1 MSIVFNSKDKPL
13 ALQLMKTLGY
23 GSLQK
28 SNVESAVLLVIR
40 NKGGLIDLISLVNG
54 KFRTPKIA
62 SLYLL
67 IDWVNDS
74 RTYSSIIGTKIKKL
88 PLDSSNLASNAWL
101 SGFSEGDSSFQ
112 IRITEGKYNHI
123 STYYEISQGRLDSQL
138 LEGYKDI
145 LQNIANFFLGSL
157 SEVYLSKFD
166 ISGKQKFYRAKTTS
180 KLGANEVIQYFNRF
194 PLFSSKYLDFLSWK
208 EATNL
213 IVQNAHHKKYRL
225 VGLNK
230 IKTKK

>member
-1 MSIVFNSKDKPL
+1 MN
-13 ALQLMKTLGY
+13 TLGY

-40 NKGGLIDLISLVNG
+40 NKVGLIDLISLVNG
-54 KFRTPKIA
+54 KFRTPKIV
-62 SLYLL
+62 SLYRL
-67 IDWVNDS
+67 IDWVNNS

-88 PLDSSNLASNAWL
+88 PLDSSNLESNAWL

-145 LQNIANFFLGSL
+145 LQNIANLFLG
-157 SEVYLSKFD
+157 
-166 ISGKQKFYRAKTTS
+166 
-180 KLGANEVIQYFNRF
+180 
-194 PLFSSKYLDFLSWK
+194 
-208 EATNL
+208 
-213 IVQNAHHKKYRL
+213 
-225 VGLNK
+225 
-230 IKTKK
+230 